1 MIAYL
6 DLQQVLDLH
15 DASILL
21 FGGSPGVRDLGLV
34 QSAVAQPRQSFGGVD
49 LYPTLVEKAGALGY
63 SLVRN
68 HGFVDGNKRTGFAA
82 LEVFLRA
89 NGSRVIA
96 SVADAEAA
104 VLAVAS
110 GQMSRDQFTAWV
122 AANIAPLSVP

>member
-1 MIAYL
+1 VIAYL